1 MSDYLSINT
10 AQFLQ
15 LDTNIR
21 TSATSIFNAQEAYEN
36 AFEDVIQ
43 ETTVDETS
51 KTEERKI
58 NFSNLGPPAGFF
70 LDVSM
75 LSEEDKLE
83 ISSMCNT
90 Y

>member
-58 NFSNLGPPAGFF
+58 NFSNLEVAIY
-70 LDVSM
+70 LTS
-75 LSEEDKLE
+75 
-83 ISSMCNT
+83 
-90 Y
+90 